1 MHIPLFNWLQRQ
13 WPTPTPVDPIE
24 RLRASAGALIG
35 ILLTGLISAWAL
47 GPGAGAL
54 WLAAPMGASAVLLFA
69 VPASPLAQ
77 PWSMVGG
84 NLVGALVGVSCA
96 RFIEPPVLAAA
107 LAIALAIAAMFAL
120 RCIHPPSGAVA
131 LTAVLGGAPVHQA
144 GYGFVITPVGLNTA
158 LLLLIAVLY
167 NKAVGRRYPH
177 TALPD
182 ARSVHHT
189 DDLRPSARLGFRPE
203 DLARVMQDYNQVL
216 DISRD
221 DLEALFLQT
230 ERMAFR
236 RRFGA
241 LTCGQ
246 IMSRDVVSVA
256 FATELGQAWR
266 LMERHALSA
275 LPVLDRVRR
284 VQGIVTR
291 ADFLAHAQA
300 RRYPGLSRRLQRLLQ
315 ASPFSH
321 SAKAEVVGQI
331 MSTQVR
337 TVLDSQPMVELVPL
351 MSDQGLHQVP
361 VLNAERRLV
370 GMVTQSDL
378 VAALYEASLAHLEEG
393 VHAPANP
400 AA

>member
-1 MHIPLFNWLQRQ
+1 MNTSFLGWLQRQ
-13 WPTPTPVDPIE
+13 WPAPSSVDPLE

-35 ILLTGLISAWAL
+35 ILLTGLVSAWAL
-47 GPGAGAL
+47 GTNAGAL

-69 VPASPLAQ
+69 VPSSPLAQ
-77 PWSMVGG
+77 PWSIVGG

-96 RFIEPPVLAAA
+96 RFVDAPVLAAA

-144 GYGFVITPVGLNTA
+144 GYGFVLTPVGLNTA
-158 LLLLIAVLY
+158 LLLVVAVVY

-182 ARSVHHT
+182 ARSMHHT
-189 DDLRPSARLGFRPE
+189 ADPRPSARLGFRPE
-203 DLARVMQDYNQVL
+203 DLALVLQDYKEVL

-221 DLEALFLQT
+221 DLEALFMQT
-230 ERMAFR
+230 EMKAFR
-236 RRFGA
+236 RRFGSV
-241 LTCGQ
+241 TCGQ
-246 IMSRDVVSVA
+246 IMSRDVVSVV
-256 FATELGQAWR
+256 FGTELSQAWR

-300 RRYPGLSRRLQRLLQ
+300 RRFPGLNRRLQRLLQ

-321 SAKAEVVGQI
+321 SDKAEVVGQI
-331 MSTQVR
+331 MSSPVR
-337 TVLDSQPMVELVPL
+337 TVLDTQPMVELVPL

-361 VLNAERRLV
+361 VVNADQRLV

-378 VAALYEASLAHLEEG
+378 VAALYEASLAHLDDG
-393 VHAPANP
+393 ALRPSA
-400 AA
+400 

>member
-1 MHIPLFNWLQRQ
+1 MHTLLFNWLQRQ

-144 GYGFVITPVGLNTA
+144 GYGFVITPVGLN
-158 LLLLIAVLY
+158 
-167 NKAVGRRYPH
+167 